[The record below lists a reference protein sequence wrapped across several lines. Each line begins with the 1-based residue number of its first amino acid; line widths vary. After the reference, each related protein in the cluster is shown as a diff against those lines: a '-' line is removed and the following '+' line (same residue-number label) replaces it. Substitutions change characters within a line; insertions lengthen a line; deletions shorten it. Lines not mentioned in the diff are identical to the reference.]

1 MRQTWVST
9 PNKLDTFAKD
19 CFQGSLQK
27 ISNLCNFVHSYLS
40 IMLADR
46 LYEISVSLTEIVD
59 RLNTNLRKHNEY
71 CADKI
76 NDLIQNLYEKN
87 KEHLEIYRRVNK
99 RSVDSAEVS
108 KTIEDLRQK
117 MKQTGNEE
125 TIARLELETRCKDLP
140 GTKTMCFDLIGENLR
155 DRIAYL
161 DRKELVVARTLI
173 TFFCVRDARGNSS
186 LNVFQ
191 LIVMKYYQSPKVQNN
206 SSRFCVVLVL
216 IIIIIGTDRDLY
228 TDSVGSYYCDEF
240 YHQNYIT
247 NYGLKYFHVNCDGDF
262 VENVETEP
270 YYFDE
275 NGRYVIRDGEKFHQ
289 CAPCTSLYKLTE
301 DGFFQKVTKDCGHS
315 ERVNPNCRM
324 EIKDLTDAVIL
335 PKNDF
340 VDITGKLDSDSVK
353 FLWDSFGMILPEVLY
368 AVATHQPKNPIHYMA
383 HILIKRRFEATKQ
396 EFRKLT
402 KKADKYRTKL
412 HEERIQKTKA
422 ERLVWK
428 SKLTKYAKPEDL
440 DDTHQQ
446 AMSMQNVSDWM
457 FLNFLQNY

>member
-1 MRQTWVST
+1 M
-9 PNKLDTFAKD
+9 
-19 CFQGSLQK
+19 
-27 ISNLCNFVHSYLS
+27 S
-40 IMLADR
+40 ILT

-125 TIARLELETRCKDLP
+125 TIARLELETRYWNKKISDFNEIAKILIKNRLEFYKLHDDLDDYKSIRCKDLP

-173 TFFCVRDARGNSS
+173 TFFCVR
-186 LNVFQ
+186 
-191 LIVMKYYQSPKVQNN
+191 
-206 SSRFCVVLVL
+206 
-216 IIIIIGTDRDLY
+216 GTDRDLY

-422 ERLVWK
+422 ERLAWK
-428 SKLTKYAKPEDL
+428 SKLIKYAKPEDL

-446 AMSMQNVSDWM
+446 AMSMQNVSDWT